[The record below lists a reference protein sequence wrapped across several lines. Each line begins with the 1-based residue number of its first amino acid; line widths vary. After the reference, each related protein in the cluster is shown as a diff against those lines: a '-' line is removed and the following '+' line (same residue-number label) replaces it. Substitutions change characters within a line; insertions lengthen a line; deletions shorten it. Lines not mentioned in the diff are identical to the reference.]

1 MKKLML
7 VFFSTAIFIMS
18 GCVATTPEKATEVL
32 VSTVNV
38 KYYYENGD
46 LVNIVERDSFSD
58 EELSILIGAMD
69 TVRLA
74 KSKLKLIEQAPT
86 KLITHLPEV
95 TLEYTKVKSAYMKV
109 RSLAISHKDEY
120 TVAEWEALVE
130 FDNSVKVLDDQF
142 TEFVATTRPSGAIG
156 VALRLADTAY
166 KLGESF

>member
-1 MKKLML
+1 MKIVNYLL
-7 VFFSTAIFIMS
+7 ALIMVS
-18 GCVATTPEKATEVL
+18 ALSACVNTTVSENTDVL
-32 VSTVNV
+32 VSAVNV

-46 LVNIVERDSFSD
+46 LVNIVERDTFSD
-58 EELSILIGAMD
+58 EELETLIEAMD
-69 TVRLA
+69 AVRLA

-109 RSLAISHKDEY
+109 RGIAISHKDEY
-120 TVAEWEALVE
+120 TATEWEALVE
-130 FDNSVKVLDDQF
+130 FDDSVKVLDDQF
-142 TEFVATTRPSGAIG
+142 TQLVANARPTGAIG